1 MKELEKTKRISIS
14 AVLFL
19 LVILIG
25 FITFKKPKY
34 VFQNTAEATLQHLV
48 ARDYVLTLNEF
59 KTIDPADYVLIDTR
73 SNYEFARGHYKDA
86 INISVHQV
94 FNDDKTDLLNKIKDL
109 NKTIILYSDNPDR
122 ANHAWMLLFQLGY
135 ENTNILCV
143 KTSYIDNKFQIEN
156 YGLEKQNVDYAQIME
171 SIGSKNSSSNKK
183 QVSKKVITKPKKKKR
198 VPEGGC

>member
-48 ARDYVLTLNEF
+48 DRDYVLTLNDF

-73 SNYEFARGHYKDA
+73 SNYEYVKGHYKDA

-94 FNDDKTDLLNKIKDL
+94 FNDNNTDLLNEIKDQ
-109 NKTIILYSDNPDR
+109 NKTIILYSDNPDK

-143 KTSYIDNKFQIEN
+143 TTSYVDNKFQIEN
-156 YGLEKQNVDYAQIME
+156 YGLEKQNVDYAQIMKF
-171 SIGSKNSSSNKK
+171 IGSNDTSLNKK

-198 VPEGGC
+198 TPEGGC

>member
-25 FITFKKPKY
+25 FLTFKKPKY
-34 VFQNTAEATLQHLV
+34 VFQNTAEETLQHLV
-48 ARDYVLTLNEF
+48 DRDYVLTLNDF

-73 SNYEFARGHYKDA
+73 SNYEYAKGHYKDA
-86 INISVHQV
+86 INISAHQV
-94 FNDDKTDLLNKIKDL
+94 FNDNSTNLLNEIKDQ

-135 ENTNILCV
+135 DNTNILCV
-143 KTSYIDNKFQIEN
+143 KTSYVDNKFQIEN
-156 YGLEKQNVDYAQIME
+156 YGLEKPNVDYAQVME
-171 SIGSKNSSSNKK
+171 SIGSKNTSSNKK

>member
-156 YGLEKQNVDYAQIME
+156 YKLEKPNVNYAQIMKSSTSIKTE
-171 SIGSKNSSSNKK
+171 SNSKK
-183 QVSKKVITKPKKKKR
+183 VSKKVITKPKKKKR
-198 VPEGGC
+198 TPEGGC